1 MSERGT
7 RKCRQAFWLATAA
20 LVWSAALV
28 GAAFVLPVY
37 GSSGAS
43 STGSHWSGPLTLVA
57 VNGPGVLVPVGMP
70 LLISALVLVT
80 LYRKCSRGET
90 IAGYLASTLV
100 AVLALGCLAAAASI
114 GLLVV
119 PVALLLGRATAITPV
134 GPASTATA

>member
-1 MSERGT
+1 
-7 RKCRQAFWLATAA
+7 
-20 LVWSAALV
+20 
-28 GAAFVLPVY
+28 
-37 GSSGAS
+37 
-43 STGSHWSGPLTLVA
+43 
-57 VNGPGVLVPVGMP
+57 
-70 LLISALVLVT
+70 LVT